1 MAAKKPIKQAV
12 TKAAAKPVGKTTAA
26 KSSAAKSSAAQ
37 KPVATKRTTTAASKR
52 PTKSAAAKRS
62 DKENEDPLQAPLFDS
77 TGASQG
83 HIQLPEHIF
92 AEEPNAPVMHQAYVR
107 QMANARQGTAST
119 KRRGEVSGGGA
130 KPYRQKGTGRARH
143 GSIREPSM
151 KGGGV
156 VFGPH
161 PRDYSQRMPKQ
172 MRRLA
177 LRSALSQK
185 AIEGRVRVIDG
196 FGFEEPRT
204 KQAAELIEA
213 IGFDD
218 TTLIVLPA
226 PSYVVSRSFEN
237 LAGSKIILARNLNIR
252 DLFTHTYLL
261 LAKDCLEL
269 LEDNFGRPESRSRSK
284 AHASHANHHEEDE
297 EAK

>member
-1 MAAKKPIKQAV
+1 
-12 TKAAAKPVGKTTAA
+12 
-26 KSSAAKSSAAQ
+26 
-37 KPVATKRTTTAASKR
+37 
-52 PTKSAAAKRS
+52 
-62 DKENEDPLQAPLFDS
+62 
-77 TGASQG
+77 
-83 HIQLPEHIF
+83 
-92 AEEPNAPVMHQAYVR
+92 VMHQAYVR

-119 KRRGEVSGGGA
+119 KNRGAVSGGGA

-204 KQAAELIEA
+204 KQAADLITA

-226 PSYVVSRSFEN
+226 PNYVVSRSFEN
-237 LAGSKIILARNLNIR
+237 LTGSKIILARNLNIR

-261 LAKDCLEL
+261 IAKDCLEL
-269 LEDNFGRPESRSRSK
+269 LEDNFGRPESRSKAK
-284 AHASHANHHEEDE
+284 AHSHHAGEQEDGEED
-297 EAK
+297 AI

>member
-1 MAAKKPIKQAV
+1 
-12 TKAAAKPVGKTTAA
+12 
-26 KSSAAKSSAAQ
+26 
-37 KPVATKRTTTAASKR
+37 
-52 PTKSAAAKRS
+52 
-62 DKENEDPLQAPLFDS
+62 
-77 TGASQG
+77 
-83 HIQLPEHIF
+83 
-92 AEEPNAPVMHQAYVR
+92 
-107 QMANARQGTAST
+107 
-119 KRRGEVSGGGA
+119 
-130 KPYRQKGTGRARH
+130 
-143 GSIREPSM
+143 M

-204 KQAAELIEA
+204 KLAADLIEA

-237 LAGSKIILARNLNIR
+237 LSGAKIILARNLNIR

-284 AHASHANHHEEDE
+284 AHAHHEEEGAE

>member
-1 MAAKKPIKQAV
+1 
-12 TKAAAKPVGKTTAA
+12 
-26 KSSAAKSSAAQ
+26 
-37 KPVATKRTTTAASKR
+37 
-52 PTKSAAAKRS
+52 
-62 DKENEDPLQAPLFDS
+62 
-77 TGASQG
+77 
-83 HIQLPEHIF
+83 
-92 AEEPNAPVMHQAYVR
+92 MHQAYVR

-161 PRDYSQRMPKQ
+161 PRDYSQKMPKQ

-237 LAGSKIILARNLNIR
+237 LKGSKIILARNLNIR

-261 LAKDCLEL
+261 LQKDCLEL

-284 AHASHANHHEEDE
+284 AHANHASDADHEEVKE
-297 EAK
+297 GAK

>member
-1 MAAKKPIKQAV
+1 MAAKKPATKKTTAKKTAVGKTAIKTAAKPRV
-12 TKAAAKPVGKTTAA
+12 TAKTRLKPSKRSATATKAAAA
-26 KSSAAKSSAAQ
+26 
-37 KPVATKRTTTAASKR
+37 RR
-52 PTKSAAAKRS
+52 
-62 DKENEDPLQAPLFDS
+62 KEKEMDADPLQAPLFDS
-77 TGASQG
+77 AGASQG
-83 HIQLPEHIF
+83 HIQLSQEIF

-204 KQAAELIEA
+204 KQAKDLIDA

-218 TTLIVLPA
+218 TALIVLPA

-237 LAGSKIILARNLNIR
+237 LKGSKIILARNLNIR

-261 LAKDCLEL
+261 IAKDCLEL

-284 AHASHANHHEEDE
+284 AHANHATEHDENE

>member
-1 MAAKKPIKQAV
+1 MAAKKTVVKKTTAKPAITAKAK
-12 TKAAAKPVGKTTAA
+12 TTTTSRAKTALKAKAAAAA
-26 KSSAAKSSAAQ
+26 
-37 KPVATKRTTTAASKR
+37 TRR
-52 PTKSAAAKRS
+52 E
-62 DKENEDPLQAPLFDS
+62 KEKDEDPLQAPLFDS
-77 TGASQG
+77 AGESQG
-83 HIQLPEHIF
+83 HVRLSQHIF
-92 AEEPNAPVMHQAYVR
+92 GEEPNAPVMHQAYVR

-119 KRRGEVSGGGA
+119 KNRGAVSGGGA

-204 KQAAELIEA
+204 KQAADLITA

-218 TTLIVLPA
+218 TTLVVLPA

-237 LAGSKIILARNLNIR
+237 LKGSKIILARNLNIR

-269 LEDNFGRPESRSRSK
+269 LEENFGRPESRSK
-284 AHASHANHHEEDE
+284 AKAGAHHDHDQEDE
-297 EAK
+297 EAAK

>member
-1 MAAKKPIKQAV
+1 MPTAKPSAKTTTTTTKATTRKPAAKK
-12 TKAAAKPVGKTTAA
+12 TKDAET
-26 KSSAAKSSAAQ
+26 
-37 KPVATKRTTTAASKR
+37 
-52 PTKSAAAKRS
+52 
-62 DKENEDPLQAPLFDS
+62 DPLQVPFFSA
-77 TGASQG
+77 TGERNG
-83 HIQLPEHIF
+83 EVLLPKEIF

-107 QMANARQGTAST
+107 QLANARQGTSST
-119 KRRGEVSGGGA
+119 KTREAVSGGGA

-161 PRDYSQRMPKQ
+161 PRSYAKRMPKQ

-185 AIEGRVRVIDG
+185 ALEGQVRVIEA
-196 FGFEEPRT
+196 FEFEEPRT
-204 KQAAELIEA
+204 KLAADLIEA

-218 TTLIVLPA
+218 STLIVLPA
-226 PSYVVSRSFEN
+226 PNFVVSRSFEN
-237 LAGSKIILARNLNIR
+237 LTGAKIILARNMNIR

-261 LAKDCLEL
+261 LAKDSLEL
-269 LEDNFGRPESRSRSK
+269 LEENFSRPHRP
-284 AHASHANHHEEDE
+284 NHSTHDEHEG
-297 EAK
+297 EAE

>member
-1 MAAKKPIKQAV
+1 MAARKTATT
-12 TKAAAKPVGKTTAA
+12 TKAKTETKASAK
-26 KSSAAKSSAAQ
+26 
-37 KPVATKRTTTAASKR
+37 TTTAA
-52 PTKSAAAKRS
+52 KSAAAKRTE
-62 DKENEDPLQAPLFDS
+62 KEKDEDPLQAPLFDS
-77 TGASQG
+77 AGASQG
-83 HIQLPEHIF
+83 HVRLPELIF
-92 AEEPNAPVMHQAYVR
+92 GEEPNAPVMHQAYVR

-119 KRRGEVSGGGA
+119 KSRGAVSGGGA

-156 VFGPH
+156 VFGPR
-161 PRDYSQRMPKQ
+161 PRDYTQRMPKQ

-204 KQAAELIEA
+204 KQAADIIAA

-237 LAGSKIILARNLNIR
+237 LTGSKIILARNLNIR

-261 LAKDCLEL
+261 LSKDCLEL
-269 LEDNFGRPESRSRSK
+269 LEENFGRPESRSKTK
-284 AHASHANHHEEDE
+284 AAANRPDDHDHDKEGEE
-297 EAK
+297 

>member
-1 MAAKKPIKQAV
+1 VAAKKPVKK
-12 TKAAAKPVGKTTAA
+12 TTTRAAAKPAPRATAA
-26 KSSAAKSSAAQ
+26 KSKAR
-37 KPVATKRTTTAASKR
+37 KPVATKRTTKI
-52 PTKSAAAKRS
+52 SAAKAATAKRAE
-62 DKENEDPLQAPLFDS
+62 KKANEDPLQAALFDS
-77 TGASQG
+77 KGASQG
-83 HIQLPEHIF
+83 HIDLPEHIF
-92 AEEPNAPVMHQAYVR
+92 GEEPNAPVMHQAYVR

-119 KRRGEVSGGGA
+119 KNRGAVSGGGA

-161 PRDYSQRMPKQ
+161 PRDYTQKMPKQ

-204 KQAAELIEA
+204 RQAADLIEA

-237 LAGSKIILARNLNIR
+237 LKGSKIILARNLNIR

-284 AHASHANHHEEDE
+284 AHAHADGEHEGE
-297 EAK
+297 ESK

>member
-12 TKAAAKPVGKTTAA
+12 TKAAAKPVGKTN
-26 KSSAAKSSAAQ
+26 AAKSSAAQ

-52 PTKSAAAKRS
+52 TTKAAATKRS

-77 TGASQG
+77 AGASQG

>member
-1 MAAKKPIKQAV
+1 MAAKK
-12 TKAAAKPVGKTTAA
+12 TAA
-26 KSSAAKSSAAQ
+26 KATAKSTKTSTA
-37 KPVATKRTTTAASKR
+37 KVAT
-52 PTKSAAAKRS
+52 AKGKQ
-62 DKENEDPLQAPLFDS
+62 KEKDQDPLQVPLFDS
-77 TGASQG
+77 SGERQG
-83 HIQLPEHIF
+83 EVLLPKLIF
-92 AEEPNAPVMHQAYVR
+92 AEEPNAPVMHQAYLR

-119 KRRGEVSGGGA
+119 KNRGEVSGGGA

-161 PRDYSQRMPKQ
+161 PRDFTQRMPKQ

-185 AIEGRVRVIDG
+185 VIEGRVRVIDG

-204 KQAAELIEA
+204 KQAADLITA

-218 TTLIVLPA
+218 TTLVVLPA
-226 PSYVVSRSFEN
+226 PNLVVSRSFEN
-237 LAGSKIILARNLNIR
+237 LNGSKIILARNLNIR

-261 LAKDCLEL
+261 LAKDCIEL
-269 LEDNFGRPESRSRSK
+269 LEDNFGRPESRSK
-284 AHASHANHHEEDE
+284 AKAGAHHSHEQEDE
-297 EAK
+297 EGAE